1 MKKILHDKYTSIRLL
16 ILLPALFITGACNE
30 FIQVGP
36 PKTQIVPQTVFQTA
50 GSASSTLLGIYSLMM
65 TNTSFTKGAIEE
77 YLGTSSDELLNYAT
91 SANRLQFYQNSLTSI
106 NSDVLSVF
114 WAEAYKYISNT
125 NMILEGLMSSPIPAQ
140 EMNPLMGEALVVRA
154 FCYFYLVNL
163 YGDVPYLTS
172 SSYQVNSLAPRTPTN
187 EILNNMVNDLITA
200 RGLMPNTTATAGQRV
215 RPGRDVATALLARI
229 YLQQQE
235 FKLAEEMATELITKS
250 SMYTLVSDL
259 SKVFLAGSTEAI
271 WQLMPVTPNS
281 GTPQASLFI
290 LTAAPN
296 SSSRRVSLRPELM
309 AAFEAGDKR
318 RTAWTRTFTNASGS
332 WNYSYKYT
340 STTNTPVE
348 YSVFFRFAEQY
359 LIRAEA
365 RAQLGLYQDAVQDI
379 NTIRSRAGLSSIVS
393 TDKELLMEAIL
404 QERRIEF
411 MTEFGHRWLDLKRMG
426 FIDEVLSTVKTNWQS
441 TDAWFPI
448 PEAERLIN
456 TNLSQNPGY

>member
-1 MKKILHDKYTSIRLL
+1 MRNNYNNIDGKIKSF
-16 ILLPALFITGACNE
+16 ILVLALTLAGACSE
-30 FIQVGP
+30 FIKLDP
-36 PKTQIVPQTVFQTA
+36 PKTQIVPQAVFQTA

-65 TNTSFTKGAIEE
+65 TNTSFTRGAIEE
-77 YLGTSSDELLNYAT
+77 YLGTSSDELINYAT
-91 SANRLQFYQNSLTSI
+91 NANRLQFYQNSLTAI
-106 NSDVLSVF
+106 NGDVLSVF

-125 NMILEGLMSSPIPAQ
+125 NMILEGLMSSPIPAP
-140 EMNPLMGEALVVRA
+140 ERNPLMGEALIVRT

-163 YGDVPYLTS
+163 YGDVPYLTT
-172 SSYQVNSLAPRTPTN
+172 SSYQVNSQAPRTSSN
-187 EILNNMVNDLITA
+187 EILINMVNDLITA
-200 RGLMPNTTATAGQRV
+200 RGLMPNSVAAAGKRV

-235 FKLAEEMATELITKS
+235 WEKAEEMATELITKS
-250 SMYTLVSDL
+250 NEYSLSSDL
-259 SKVFLAGSTEAI
+259 TKVFLANSKEAI
-271 WQLMPVTPNS
+271 WQLMPVTPSS

-290 LTAAPN
+290 LTNTPN

-309 AAFEAGDKR
+309 AAFETGDGRK
-318 RTAWTRTFTNASGS
+318 TAWTKTFTNASGS

-340 STTNTPVE
+340 TTNAPVE
-348 YSVFFRFAEQY
+348 YSMIFRFAEQY

-365 RAQLGLYQDAVQDI
+365 RVQLGLYEEAKQDI
-379 NTIRSRAGLSSIVS
+379 NIIRSRAGLNSIVT
-393 TDKELLMEAIL
+393 TDQTMLLKAIL

-426 FIDEVLSTVKTNWQS
+426 VIDDVLPLLKANWQT